1 MVISSIAIEKR
12 STDIVFPKLEVDGAK
27 KPDQPPKKAPQAEPK

>member
-27 KPDQPPKKAPQAEPK
+27 KSEHPPKKAHPTEPK